1 MRPAPL
7 FRWVAEPMSLLKRRR
22 GSSMRH
28 SSALSI
34 RRVVGY
40 VPACSCTAVDWAFMN
55 SLSNIEDRAHRLL
68 KSLVE
73 SYIDDGQPV
82 ASRRL
87 ASLPGINVSS
97 ATVRNIMADLES
109 RGLVMSPH
117 TSAGKV
123 PTQAGLRLFVDSL
136 LSVEPLT
143 AEAVA
148 MFRNQLNPDR
158 SPQELIESASRLLAH
173 VTQLAG
179 LVTLPRRELP
189 SLRHVEFLPL
199 PGQRVLVILVVNEKD
214 VQNRVIHTE
223 RDYTE
228 SELVQAANYIN
239 REFAGQSLA
248 LVRAALLDSLQS
260 DKDHLDRMMQAALDL
275 AGKAFAADEPPDND
289 FVMTGETNLI
299 AFSAESDMAAIRQLF
314 ETFQRKR
321 DVLHLLDRCLTS
333 PGVQLFIGAE
343 SGQQVFGEISV
354 VTAAYHIDG
363 RVAGVLGVIGPT
375 RMAYQRVIPLVD
387 MTAHLLGSALNPA
400 Y

>member
-1 MRPAPL
+1 
-7 FRWVAEPMSLLKRRR
+7 
-22 GSSMRH
+22 
-28 SSALSI
+28 
-34 RRVVGY
+34 
-40 VPACSCTAVDWAFMN
+40 MN
-55 SLSNIEDRAHRLL
+55 PLSNIEDRAHRLL

-143 AEAVA
+143 AESVA

-173 VTQLAG
+173 VTQMAG
-179 LVTLPRRELP
+179 LVTLPRREVP

-248 LVRAALLDSLQS
+248 LVRSALLESLQL
-260 DKDHLDRMMQAALDL
+260 DKDHIDRMMQAALDL
-275 AGKAFAADEPPDND
+275 AGKAFGAEDVPDND

-354 VTAAYHIDG
+354 VTAAYHIEG

>member
-1 MRPAPL
+1 
-7 FRWVAEPMSLLKRRR
+7 
-22 GSSMRH
+22 
-28 SSALSI
+28 
-34 RRVVGY
+34 
-40 VPACSCTAVDWAFMN
+40 MN
-55 SLSNIEDRAHRLL
+55 PLSNIEDRAHRLL

-158 SPQELIESASRLLAH
+158 SPQELIEAASRLLAH
-173 VTQLAG
+173 VTQMAG
-179 LVTLPRRELP
+179 LVTLPRREVP

-223 RDYTE
+223 RDYAE
-228 SELVQAANYIN
+228 SELLQAANYIN
-239 REFAGQSLA
+239 REFAGQPLA
-248 LVRAALLDSLQS
+248 LVRSALLESLQQS
-260 DKDHLDRMMQAALDL
+260 RSNDRQVVFQPQRAGELQRQREQLARRRRHLV
-275 AGKAFAADEPPDND
+275 G
-289 FVMTGETNLI
+289 GI
-299 AFSAESDMAAIRQLF
+299 AFVAAAVIALPGAWQTMAHAPLASW
-314 ETFQRKR
+314 
-321 DVLHLLDRCLTS
+321 LLAAV
-333 PGVQLFIGAE
+333 G
-343 SGQQVFGEISV
+343 IS
-354 VTAAYHIDG
+354 
-363 RVAGVLGVIGPT
+363 
-375 RMAYQRVIPLVD
+375 
-387 MTAHLLGSALNPA
+387 LLWPRNR
-400 Y
+400 